1 MSVGLA
7 CSAWHAH
14 TLIITSRLRNRL
26 RVLTRHVSGLQLC
39 ILNDLHRVGLAKG
52 GFDEG
57 EPEFDLDVNRDDE
70 ASDDDGSWVEENES

>member
-1 MSVGLA
+1 
-7 CSAWHAH
+7 
-14 TLIITSRLRNRL
+14 
-26 RVLTRHVSGLQLC
+26 
-39 ILNDLHRVGLAKG
+39 LNDLHRVGLAKG